1 MVTEENLSIYMLTT
15 ETDVK
20 IWNLTS
26 TRQHF
31 PGMLMD
37 LESEYFVYWRTL
49 AVGQK

>member
-1 MVTEENLSIYMLTT
+1 MLTT

-49 AVGQK
+49 VVGQK